1 MAAKNERK
9 PRPNASEKD
18 EVAMM
23 NKKAIMLALAQ
34 RNIVT
39 LLRMKSHWVG
49 VRATKLLMVRVHT
62 APQPFCDFTK
72 NHLRAHFQQ

>member
-23 NKKAIMLALAQ
+23 NKKAIMGAIEFEQDTIRKLGRLSP
-34 RNIVT
+34 NSIPY
-39 LLRMKSHWVG
+39 S
-49 VRATKLLMVRVHT
+49 TKVFDWLIPV
-62 APQPFCDFTK
+62 
-72 NHLRAHFQQ
+72 